1 MRKKLS
7 ISVLVITWNEKH
19 LLSRCLEK
27 LCANF
32 DFDEDEIVVID
43 NGSIDDTP
51 EMVSER
57 FPSVRYYRLEENIGV
72 GPARNRGIMV
82 ADKDI
87 VMTLDN
93 DAYLATPF
101 STLKASIIDAHL
113 HNPNL
118 GVMGFRLCFP
128 DGSYQFNGRGFP
140 GFVQPFYSR
149 IPFLRSIKYFKNQ
162 YNSHLNVNLEQI
174 STGLHE
180 VDYLLG
186 ANQIFTREW
195 LVKTG
200 IYDESIFFGP
210 EDLEFCWRVKQAGG
224 QNMINMSVSIIHD
237 YQRRTRKINKIF
249 FLHTYAFYR
258 TWLKMKSLWR

>member
-1 MRKKLS
+1 MRKRLS
-7 ISVLVITWNEKH
+7 ISVIVITWNEKH
-19 LLSRCLEK
+19 LLSRCLEN

-43 NGSIDDTP
+43 NGSIDDTS
-51 EMVSER
+51 EMVSEH

-93 DAYLATPF
+93 DAYLTTPF
-101 STLKASIIDAHL
+101 STLKASIIDAHS
-113 HNPNL
+113 HNPDL

-162 YNSHLNVNLEQI
+162 YNSHLNVNLEKI
-174 STGLHE
+174 STGLNE
-180 VDYLLG
+180 VDYLSL
-186 ANQIFTREW
+186 
-195 LVKTG
+195 
-200 IYDESIFFGP
+200 
-210 EDLEFCWRVKQAGG
+210 
-224 QNMINMSVSIIHD
+224 IH
-237 YQRRTRKINKIF
+237 I
-249 FLHTYAFYR
+249 
-258 TWLKMKSLWR
+258 